1 MRCIAYSKINGR
13 DKILHAKDDILKKPS
28 PGENLMDL
36 PTSLEVVSLSYAI
49 HAKDALCG
57 TLKQPRSAMSIRIG
71 NGV

>member
-1 MRCIAYSKINGR
+1 
-13 DKILHAKDDILKKPS
+13 
-28 PGENLMDL
+28 MDL

-71 NGV
+71 NGVQDRDPTSNLSHAFQ